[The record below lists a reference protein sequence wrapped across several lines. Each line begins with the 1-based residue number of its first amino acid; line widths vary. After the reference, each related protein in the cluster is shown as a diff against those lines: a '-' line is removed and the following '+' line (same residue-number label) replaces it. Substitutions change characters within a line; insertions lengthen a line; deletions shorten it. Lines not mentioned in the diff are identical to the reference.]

1 VVVVEQ
7 GYENSWL
14 LSTKRMRA
22 RGTFTAK
29 AGFDLNRGVEARV
42 DRDEGRLEVVFP
54 QPELLSVGQDRVE
67 MLEWDNGLWNKL
79 QGADA
84 ERAVNELAAIARRE
98 AGEEGLLEEAKAS
111 VQAQVGERLEE
122 ETGLQAEVRFR
133 E

>member
-1 VVVVEQ
+1 
-7 GYENSWL
+7 
-14 LSTKRMRA
+14 
-22 RGTFTAK
+22 
-29 AGFDLNRGVEARV
+29 
-42 DRDEGRLEVVFP
+42 
-54 QPELLSVGQDRVE
+54 VGQDRVE

-98 AGEEGLLEEAKAS
+98 AGEEGLPEEAKAS
-111 VQAQVGERLEE
+111 VQAQVAERLEE